1 MAHPGLCG
9 QEPTRVL
16 GSILG
21 IQLKRITGAETLER
35 NAGLLVTGAHSEG
48 RAEMVLGIVSGT
60 SEGNRD
66 V

>member
-9 QEPTRVL
+9 QERARIL

-21 IQLKRITGAETLER
+21 MQLKRITGAGTLER
-35 NAGLLVTGAHSEG
+35 STGLLVTGTHSEG
-48 RAEMVLGIVSGT
+48 RAERVLGIVSGT